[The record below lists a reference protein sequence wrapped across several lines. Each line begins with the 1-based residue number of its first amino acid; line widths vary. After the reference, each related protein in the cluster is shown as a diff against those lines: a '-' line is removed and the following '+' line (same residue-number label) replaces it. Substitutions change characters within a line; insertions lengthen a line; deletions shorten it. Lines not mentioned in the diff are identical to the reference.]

1 MPSSLLSLT
10 TLLSLALSRR
20 CMFRSLIHPISACSS
35 SINDVK
41 LAYPTIGGIPIGS
54 SVINRAL
61 VQFPL
66 EYSFCLF
73 HIWQRFDSDE
83 HHLQRCYRRWCLL
96 QRVVWPPSSLRPR
109 REVNCFYEGEDVM
122 SSYKKLVKSDVTMSS
137 SFLFNGIE
145 QLLFLWWNRWRNVF
159 WRYDFPK
166 NKFWRYFSFSILS
179 LFRL

>member
-1 MPSSLLSLT
+1 MPSSPLSLT
-10 TLLSLALSRR
+10 TQLFLALSRR

-41 LAYPTIGGIPIGS
+41 LAYPTIGGIPIELY
-54 SVINRAL
+54 VINRAL

-73 HIWQRFDSDE
+73 HIWQRFDGDE
-83 HHLQRCYRRWCLL
+83 HHLQRRYHRWRLL
-96 QRVVWPPSSLRPR
+96 QRVVWPPSSLRSH

-137 SFLFNGIE
+137 SFLFNSIK

-159 WRYDFPK
+159 RRHDFPK